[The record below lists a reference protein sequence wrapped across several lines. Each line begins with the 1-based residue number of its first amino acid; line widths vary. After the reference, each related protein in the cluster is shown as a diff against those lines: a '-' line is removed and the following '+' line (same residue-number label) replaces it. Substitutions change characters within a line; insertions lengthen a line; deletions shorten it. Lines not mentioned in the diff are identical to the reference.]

1 METFKNLKVGQKMN
15 VLLAFL
21 AFSFLVLGLVYGIGL
36 KMQNTAKLENQRVF
50 QSDEA
55 ILEAEVGLLEARR
68 NEKDFLLRK
77 DVKYL
82 DKHNKSVQKIVEE
95 IDTLDRLTPE
105 ENKQQHSLIESIK
118 EQIAIYKT
126 HFDRVAEFQQQIG
139 LNEESGHKGH
149 LRNAVHAV
157 EGELEKYNETELAN
171 SMLMMRRHEKDFLL
185 RADEKY
191 IKKMTEE
198 YARFT
203 ALLKKAPLSAQ
214 DKSIVT
220 EKMAVYQNGFMA
232 LAAASLEADK
242 EIEALRAAAHAVDPL
257 FEKVM
262 ESVDEEMV
270 VNDKYQVSKSRQIT
284 VGFVITLLIVVAV
297 VWVFLS
303 FVAKSITKPLVQSV
317 EVAKRLA
324 NGDLTMEIETK
335 TKDEPGQ
342 LLAANRDM
350 ILKLRAIIE
359 DVRVAADQVA
369 AGSHELSSSSQ
380 EVSQGASE
388 QAASVEEISSSM
400 EELASTV
407 AQSADNAKQ
416 TTSIATKAAN
426 DAEQGGRA
434 VEETVKAM
442 QHIAEKI
449 EVIEEIAR
457 QTNLLALNAA
467 IEAARAGEHG
477 KGFAVVAS
485 EVRKLAE
492 RSQVSAQEIRGV
504 ASTSVETATN
514 AGKLIEE
521 IVPQIQKTA
530 ELVQEIDAASN
541 EQARGIEEN
550 SRAIEQ
556 FDQVIQ
562 ANSAAAEEMASTS
575 EELTAQAAQLQD
587 AINFFKVGEMAF
599 DKRQRKQAPSKGKP
613 GNRLQLPP
621 SPAPVHESMS
631 HAKLHDGGITI
642 AMSESM
648 ENEFERY

>member
-1 METFKNLKVGQKMN
+1 M
-15 VLLAFL
+15 
-21 AFSFLVLGLVYGIGL
+21 
-36 KMQNTAKLENQRVF
+36 
-50 QSDEA
+50 
-55 ILEAEVGLLEARR
+55 
-68 NEKDFLLRK
+68 
-77 DVKYL
+77 
-82 DKHNKSVQKIVEE
+82 NKSIRSKMLVAFGCVGVVLVIQLAISAYMQHKI
-95 IDTLDRLTPE
+95 
-105 ENKQQHSLIESIK
+105 Q
-118 EQIAIYKT
+118 
-126 HFDRVAEFQQQIG
+126 
-139 LNEESGHKGH
+139 
-149 LRNAVHAV
+149 
-157 EGELEKYNETELAN
+157 N
-171 SMLMMRRHEKDFLL
+171 SV
-185 RADEKY
+185 
-191 IKKMTEE
+191 E
-198 YARFT
+198 YARDFGYAGNELAMEIKLDVVQVQQWLT
-203 ALLKKAPLSAQ
+203 DVSATRSTDGFGEAEKYANEFRKNTEAMVALHPDNKREVEELQKSFEAFYGKGKWMADQYIKGGEELGNKAMSEFDAFAVDLDTKVNALEEEMTGEA
-214 DKSIVT
+214 KTSI
-220 EKMAVYQNGFMA
+220 
-232 LAAASLEADK
+232 LAAMDAIKVNNVVSIL
-242 EIEALRAAAHAVDPL
+242 IALGVIA
-257 FEKVM
+257 FT
-262 ESVDEEMV
+262 MV
-270 VNDKYQVSKSRQIT
+270 
-284 VGFVITLLIVVAV
+284 LAV
-297 VWVFLS
+297 VFSGRIAKALKQMVGLS
-303 FVAKSITKPLVQSV
+303 ESI
-317 EVAKRLA
+317 AA
-324 NGDLTMEIETK
+324 GDLTQKIEVKQEDEI
-335 TKDEPGQ
+335 GQ
-342 LLAANRDM
+342 LSNALQRM
-350 ILKLRAIIE
+350 TQKLKEIIE

-388 QAASVEEISSSM
+388 QAASVEEISSAM

-407 AQSADNAKQ
+407 TQSADNAKQ
-416 TTSIATKAAN
+416 TTSIATKAAS
-426 DAEQGGRA
+426 DAEQGGQA

-504 ASTSVETATN
+504 ASTSVETAAN

-599 DKRQRKQAPSKGKP
+599 EKGQRNQPSAKGKSGRRP
-613 GNRLQLPP
+613 QLPP
-621 SPAPVHESMS
+621 SPISSHERE
-631 HAKLHDGGITI
+631 AQEKTHDGGIAI
-642 AMSESM
+642 SM
-648 ENEFERY
+648 NEAKEVEFERY